1 MTGGS
6 QAARQPHLEHHG
18 RNQSLLLLEPILVG
32 RPVACAPHVR
42 GRVVLQH
49 LRHDKAVQERLGG
62 RPQRDGSR
70 HAAHPYQRNRCPPGP
85 CPWKTCHPFE
95 CGMREWKAAAG
106 TSCCSY
112 PPPPRPV
119 PPRLGCR
126 PPFSSALCLPEPQPL
141 SSAARRKTC
150 PRRHL
155 RGGSGQ
161 AEQHNG
167 GSVRGCAS
175 GRKHAGACVCGAAA
189 SAGCARCAPP
199 APPASSAAASR
210 ARRGRRGG
218 GGPGER
224 TPQAQHRR
232 WDVQP
237 AGRKPGAARSTH
249 WWQQTGCCSD
259 TSWKR
264 RASCPQ
270 PAGPAA
276 RAADQGVAD
285 AERGCARR
293 QAAHLPA
300 TGCLLAGLT
309 SMICWNLVRPS
320 FAAAQAQAHIQRRI
334 EGSRGRRRRA
344 R

>member
-1 MTGGS
+1 MAGRSGMGAGTRRTHTS
-6 QAARQPHLEHHG
+6 AIAARLD
-18 RNQSLLLLEPILVG
+18 L
-32 RPVACAPHVR
+32 AP
-42 GRVVLQH
+42 G
-49 LRHDKAVQERLGG
+49 K
-62 RPQRDGSR
+62 
-70 HAAHPYQRNRCPPGP
+70 HAIP
-85 CPWKTCHPFE
+85 
-95 CGMREWKAAAG
+95 
-106 TSCCSY
+106 
-112 PPPPRPV
+112 
-119 PPRLGCR
+119 
-126 PPFSSALCLPEPQPL
+126 
-141 SSAARRKTC
+141 SSAACGSGKQ
-150 PRRHL
+150 PQAPAAAHIRRHRVL
-155 RGGSGQ
+155 SRRGWAAAHLFHQRSVCQSLSLCHLQRGVKPVHGGICEGGQGRQSSTTGAASEAAQVEGSMRV
-161 AEQHNG
+161 H
-167 GSVRGCAS
+167 
-175 GRKHAGACVCGAAA
+175 ACVGAAA

-309 SMICWNLVRPS
+309 SMICWNLVSPS